1 MNVMGHLT
9 NFSGFLTILSTDF
22 AKFQKF
28 DPAAFTT
35 PKRDWVPPY
44 PYCRDDVLF
53 PVLYEQVDA
62 ENLSTQGNL
71 IA

>member
-1 MNVMGHLT
+1 LT
-9 NFSGFLTILSTDF
+9 NFSGFLNILSTDF

-44 PYCRDDVLF
+44 PYCRDDVLT
-53 PVLYEQVDA
+53 PVLYEQVEA
-62 ENLSTQGNL
+62 ENLSTQVKL
-71 IA
+71 TA